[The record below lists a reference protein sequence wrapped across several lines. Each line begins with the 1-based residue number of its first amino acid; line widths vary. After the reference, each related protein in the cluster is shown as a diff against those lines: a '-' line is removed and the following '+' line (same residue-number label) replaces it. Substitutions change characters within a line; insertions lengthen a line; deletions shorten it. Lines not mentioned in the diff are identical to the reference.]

1 MADQFLKGE
10 TMTVHQVEAATTE
23 LQLHNL
29 LLGLQLT
36 GGCLYLVHHHGL
48 PLEELVR
55 HGQVVY
61 QEEGG
66 EEEEAQEGEA
76 DTSAPPASQ
85 GQQASQCS
93 RD

>member
-1 MADQFLKGE
+1 MVDQFLKGE
-10 TMTVHQVEAATTE
+10 TMTVHQVETATTE

-29 LLGLQLT
+29 LLGLQLS

-55 HGQVVY
+55 HGQVLL

-66 EEEEAQEGEA
+66 EEA
-76 DTSAPPASQ
+76 Q
-85 GQQASQCS
+85 GQG
-93 RD
+93 RGG